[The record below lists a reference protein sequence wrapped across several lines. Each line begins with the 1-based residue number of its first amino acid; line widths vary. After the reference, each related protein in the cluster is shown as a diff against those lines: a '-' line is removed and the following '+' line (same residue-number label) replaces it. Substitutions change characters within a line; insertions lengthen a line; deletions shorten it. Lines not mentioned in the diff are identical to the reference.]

1 MSNAIRDN
9 NFIKSKLG
17 VLFSD
22 GETLVPI
29 GINSSNG
36 GVLTNATDVVDAA
49 ILALYAAGKP
59 IPRDTNGVPAWCAQ
73 SDASETVEFPVFVDA
88 TGAILIDM

>member
-1 MSNAIRDN
+1 MTNAIRDN
-9 NFIKSKLG
+9 NHVRAKLG

-29 GINSSNG
+29 AINSANDAVKMNS
-36 GVLTNATDVVDAA
+36 TDTVDPA

-73 SDASETVEFPVFVDA
+73 SSSDPDVVFPVFVDA
-88 TGAILIDM
+88 DGGILIDM